1 MNERIC
7 PKCRVIYTNGQ
18 RECEECGSLLKVAT
32 DTELCEYSKVM
43 NKKISR
49 ASNKSESITPD
60 LWQII
65 SSVFLVIYGIAVVI
79 IFGKIHFPLLIL
91 NIIYSG
97 VILVPK
103 IFESQGYH
111 RYFDFTA
118 RDPYYT
124 KIGRIIALCFIVGCN
139 IVYTWRLIFPGNI

>member
-18 RECEECGSLLKVAT
+18 RECEDCGTILKTAT
-32 DTELCEYSKVM
+32 EDELSENRRNMDKKL
-43 NKKISR
+43 NK

-65 SSVFLVIYGIAVVI
+65 SSALLVVYGIVI
-79 IFGKIHFPLLIL
+79 MVIFGKTHAPLLIL
-91 NIIYSG
+91 NIIYAV
-97 VILVPK
+97 VILMPK
-103 IFESQGYH
+103 IFEARGYH
-111 RYFDFTA
+111 KRFDFSA

-124 KIGRIIALCFIVGCN
+124 KIGRIVALCFISLCN
-139 IVYTWRLIFPGNI
+139 IAYTYQLFF